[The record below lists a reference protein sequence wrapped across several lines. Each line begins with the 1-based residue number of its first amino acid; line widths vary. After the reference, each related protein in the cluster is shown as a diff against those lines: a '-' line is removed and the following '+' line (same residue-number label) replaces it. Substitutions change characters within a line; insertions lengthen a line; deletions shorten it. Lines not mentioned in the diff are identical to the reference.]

1 VTLPGVA
8 AALGTATSATST
20 APSAA
25 ALQRFATEAAS
36 IERLQAAVVSHRGE
50 PVLAERFRGP
60 APERQVNV
68 KSVSKTL
75 VGALTGAALHE
86 GALDSVRRTIGEL
99 APSLIPAGA
108 DARVATLAIEDLLTM
123 RAGLE
128 RTSGANYGAWVSS
141 ADWVSDAL
149 ERPFVA
155 EPGGRMLYSTGS
167 WHVLGAVLSEITGES
182 LHTLANRWLGEPLGF
197 RFPPWTRDPQGRYMG
212 GNQMVLSPLELAR
225 IGALYLNGGT
235 VGTRRVFAADW
246 IDASFTLRTRSP
258 WSGDAYGYGWFL
270 RDLDGVQAA
279 YARGYGGQFMHVVPD
294 RQLVVVLTSD
304 VTRAARGGGYTDRLH
319 GLVARHLL

>member
-1 VTLPGVA
+1 MPCLHRRYLLRTGAATSLAVTLPGVA
-8 AALGTATSATST
+8 AALGMATST

-25 ALQRFATEAAS
+25 ALQRFVTEAAS
-36 IERLQAAVVSHRGE
+36 IERLQAVVVSHRGE
-50 PVLAERFRGP
+50 PLLAERFRGP

-75 VGALTGAALHE
+75 VAALTGAALHE
-86 GALDSVRRTIGEL
+86 GVLDSVRRNLGEL
-99 APSLIPAGA
+99 APSLVPAGA
-108 DARVATLAIEDLLTM
+108 DARVGTLTIEDLLTM

-149 ERPFVA
+149 
-155 EPGGRMLYSTGS
+155 GR
-167 WHVLGAVLSEITGES
+167 H
-182 LHTLANRWLGEPLGF
+182 
-197 RFPPWTRDPQGRYMG
+197 MG

-246 IDASFTLRTRSP
+246 IETSFTPRTRSP

-294 RQLVVVLTSD
+294 RQLVVVL
-304 VTRAARGGGYTDRLH
+304 GE
-319 GLVARHLL
+319 